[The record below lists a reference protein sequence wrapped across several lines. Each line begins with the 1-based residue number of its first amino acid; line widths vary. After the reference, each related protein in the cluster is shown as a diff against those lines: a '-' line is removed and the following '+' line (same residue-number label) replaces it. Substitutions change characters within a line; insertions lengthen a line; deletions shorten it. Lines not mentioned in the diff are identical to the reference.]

1 MSAPSS
7 APVSGQTDAVLWRD
21 LATMLLNVGRA
32 LDARLQRE
40 ASLSLPDFDIL
51 GALCTPPAA
60 PVRPRDLGLG
70 LRWEKSRL
78 SHQLRRM
85 EARGLIDRSVCAA
98 DGRGFL
104 VRTTAAGREAYER
117 ARPGFTDELQ
127 ARFGRLLE
135 PGEGDQLYAVVQR
148 VLSAVELEDV
158 CGPTPD
164 C

>member
-1 MSAPSS
+1 MSAPSTT
-7 APVSGQTDAVLWRD
+7 PVDSRTDAVLWRD

-40 ASLSLPDFDIL
+40 AGISLPDFDIL

-85 EARGLIDRSVCAA
+85 EARGLVDRSVCAA
-98 DGRGFL
+98 DGRGAL
-104 VRTTAAGREAYER
+104 VGATAAGRTAYER
-117 ARPGFTDELQ
+117 ARPGFAEELH

-135 PGEGDQLYAVVQR
+135 PGEGDQLYALVQR
-148 VLSAVELEDV
+148 VLSAVDLEDI
-158 CGPTPD
+158 CGPTPG